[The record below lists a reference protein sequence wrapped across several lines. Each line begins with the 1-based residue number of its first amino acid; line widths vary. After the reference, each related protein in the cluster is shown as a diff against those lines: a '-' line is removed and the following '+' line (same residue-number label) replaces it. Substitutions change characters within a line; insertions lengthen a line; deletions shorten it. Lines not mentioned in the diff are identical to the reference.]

1 MRCCNIT
8 QDYLSTFPNFE
19 KEFEMAAD
27 SIKEL
32 QEYACRIVRRGVKTP
47 PPLLGKQPPPPILG
61 NPPFLKIAETH
72 PHP

>member
-1 MRCCNIT
+1 
-8 QDYLSTFPNFE
+8 
-19 KEFEMAAD
+19 MAAD

-47 PPLLGKQPPPPILG
+47 PPHFENNLPPILG
-61 NPPFLKIAETH
+61 NPPFLKITETH